1 MDEFLS
7 WAFFD
12 TSHASA
18 SADPSKVQALEGFYG
33 VLEEEAGL
41 AFDPGLHPSYRPRSF
56 TLEDVRSLYRP
67 YGVYVAVSA
76 ARGAAN
82 LALRLLGFPPGDL
95 RGGARVSRL
104 DATESGVECIREHD
118 VK

>member
-1 MDEFLS
+1 M
-7 WAFFD
+7 
-12 TSHASA
+12 
-18 SADPSKVQALEGFYG
+18 
-33 VLEEEAGL
+33 
-41 AFDPGLHPSYRPRSF
+41 
-56 TLEDVRSLYRP
+56 
-67 YGVYVAVSA
+67 YVAVSA